1 MMYISC
7 LPGVSVVAGGA
18 THLADVVPQDGADQ
32 APVARV
38 PQGVAPAKKDKTFGY
53 GLKCQ
58 II

>member
-38 PQGVAPAKKDKTFGY
+38 PQGVAPAKKKE
-53 GLKCQ
+53 
-58 II
+58 I